1 MSDRNPR
8 SLVVVAYD
16 ISDDK
21 RRGRAAKTLLSYG
34 ARVEASVY
42 ELWLTPREI
51 EKMWHALTRVVKEGD
66 LVRCYTVCDACVR
79 RVRSTSLSTPKDEIA
94 FFA

>member
-1 MSDRNPR
+1 MTDR
-8 SLVVVAYD
+8 SLVIVAYD

-21 RRGRAAKTLLSYG
+21 RRARAAQTLLRFG

-42 ELWLTPREI
+42 ELWLTAREI
-51 EKMWHALTRVVKEGD
+51 EKMWHSLTRVVKDGD
-66 LVRCYTVCDACVR
+66 LVRCYTVCDACVK
-79 RVRSTSLSTPKDEIA
+79 RVRSTTLSAPKDEIA

>member
-1 MSDRNPR
+1 MADRT
-8 SLVVVAYD
+8 LVVVAYD

-21 RRGRAAKTLLSYG
+21 RRARVAQMLLSYG

-42 ELWLTPREI
+42 ELWLTGREI
-51 EKMWHALTRVVKEGD
+51 EKMWHDLSRTVKESD
-66 LVRCYTVCDACVR
+66 LVRCYSVCERCVG
-79 RVRSTSLSTPKDEIA
+79 RVRSNCLSKPQDDVA